1 MEIIGLIA
9 EYNPLH
15 NGHLYHINKI
25 KEKYPNSLLVL
36 VLNGYF
42 LQRGEVSIISKYDK
56 TLLAL
61 EYGVDIVISLPT
73 LYGVQSA
80 DTFANTSIKLL
91 NYLKVNKIIFGSETN
106 DIDKLT
112 LIANKSLELDESED

>member
-36 VLNGYF
+36 VLNGMRDF
-42 LQRGEVSIISKYDK
+42 NLHSE
-56 TLLAL
+56 LLKAA
-61 EYGVDIVISLPT
+61 ERSLN
-73 LYGVQSA
+73 LYGI
-80 DTFANTSIKLL
+80 DDEKL
-91 NYLKVNKIIFGSETN
+91 KKIIQLNLLKKG
-106 DIDKLT
+106 
-112 LIANKSLELDESED
+112 ESFS